1 MTKSELSPIDHPLK
15 IADFRYY
22 FGARLLAVLAGT
34 ALSAAVSWHIYELS
48 RQTMDIGPAALMIGF
63 FGLAQ
68 FIAQFLLT
76 IPAGIVVD
84 RVRRKTVGL
93 IVFSGYTLNAL
104 LLWAYAAWDQAPLWG
119 FFIFGI
125 SLGALRAFS
134 GPAMT
139 AMGPMLVPTAL
150 MPRAIGVSSV
160 AFQTGMM
167 VGPAL
172 GGALLAQSLSL
183 PYSLSALC
191 FGLGLI
197 LVAAIK
203 SPTQPP
209 PPTGTRL
216 MMLKEGIDFVRN
228 SPKILGAM
236 SLDLITVFLA
246 GATALLP
253 IFTRDVLQATEAEY
267 GLLRAALPAGALIVS
282 LYLSW
287 NPLRR
292 HAGPWI
298 FGSMALFGLSTV
310 VFGLSKVFWLSCG
323 ALFVVGMVDSINM
336 YVRGTLVQIVTPD
349 AMRGRVSSVSLVFI
363 GASNEL
369 GEFQSGVAARLLG
382 PVMAAVLGGLGAT
395 LATGL
400 WIKLFPE
407 LYNADRLEPENDPNP
422 KP

>member
-1 MTKSELSPIDHPLK
+1 
-15 IADFRYY
+15 
-22 FGARLLAVLAGT
+22 
-34 ALSAAVSWHIYELS
+34 
-48 RQTMDIGPAALMIGF
+48 
-63 FGLAQ
+63 
-68 FIAQFLLT
+68 
-76 IPAGIVVD
+76 
-84 RVRRKTVGL
+84 
-93 IVFSGYTLNAL
+93 
-104 LLWAYAAWDQAPLWG
+104 
-119 FFIFGI
+119 
-125 SLGALRAFS
+125 
-134 GPAMT
+134 
-139 AMGPMLVPTAL
+139 
-150 MPRAIGVSSV
+150 
-160 AFQTGMM
+160 
-167 VGPAL
+167 
-172 GGALLAQSLSL
+172 
-183 PYSLSALC
+183 
-191 FGLGLI
+191 
-197 LVAAIK
+197 
-203 SPTQPP
+203 
-209 PPTGTRL
+209 
-216 MMLKEGIDFVRN
+216 
-228 SPKILGAM
+228 M